1 MQEFVMIRNVGIMIN
16 ADTNANNWLTKEHE
30 INDLFGILVIV
41 NINVINHV
49 MLENIEVMKI
59 VNVGR
64 LTNWKSSWR
73 IYWRY

>member
-16 ADTNANNWLTKEHE
+16 ADINANNWLTKEHE

-49 MLENIEVMKI
+49 MLQNIEVMKI
-59 VNVGR
+59 VNVER

>member
-16 ADTNANNWLTKEHE
+16 ADINPNNWLTKEHE

-59 VNVGR
+59 VNVER

>member
-16 ADTNANNWLTKEHE
+16 ADINANNWLTKEHE

-59 VNVGR
+59 VNVER

>member
-16 ADTNANNWLTKEHE
+16 ADINANNWLTKEHE

-49 MLENIEVMKI
+49 MLENIGVMKI
-59 VNVGR
+59 VNVER

>member
-16 ADTNANNWLTKEHE
+16 ADINANNWLTKEHE

-49 MLENIEVMKI
+49 MLENIEVMRI
-59 VNVGR
+59 VNVER

>member
-16 ADTNANNWLTKEHE
+16 ADINANNWLTKEHE

-49 MLENIEVMKI
+49 MLENIEVIKI
-59 VNVGR
+59 VNVER

>member
-16 ADTNANNWLTKEHE
+16 ADINANNWLTKEHE
-30 INDLFGILVIV
+30 INHLFGILVIV

-59 VNVGR
+59 VNVER